1 MKIWQVQEADSW
13 SPFLV
18 SISVYFWEFIN
29 EIKSVEAVDVFA
41 FFEWASDFENGRW
54 IIDEGLVENVF
65 GSNKTFSF
73 GQLAW
78 PTVWST
84 AKAAP
89 RFTMKSICE
98 RGEDDFK
105 VHFWVSFLRVWR
117 WLFEWALGGY
127 IWRLLRSRGQNPR
140 DGAWG
145 GGLGRW
151 ELIDNKRAG
160 LKRLRVVYL

>member
-1 MKIWQVQEADSW
+1 MAVFGMKIWQVQEADSW

-127 IWRLLRSRGQNPR
+127 MEAVKVAWPESTRWRVRRR
-140 DGAWG
+140 T
-145 GGLGRW
+145 R
-151 ELIDNKRAG
+151 KM
-160 LKRLRVVYL
+160 RVDWQ